1 MKTAKEISEMLGKKP
16 TAVRKLL
23 VAMSL
28 EQQVI
33 NTKGTYTH
41 PTPLGSGNCSN
52 YGNSGNSNHSVTL
65 HA

>member
-1 MKTAKEISEMLGKKP
+1 MLGKKP

-23 VAMSL
+23 VAMSI

-41 PTPLGSGNCSN
+41 PNALSMGNSGSVDNNGSSGNC
-52 YGNSGNSNHSVTL
+52 GNSNHSVTL